1 MENTNMNGH
10 IEEMLLD
17 ELEEEQ
23 LDVIE
28 YKFKKPVNFEGEDY
42 SKITLDLESL
52 TGKDVKE
59 VSSALSNRGEVI
71 GLAETNKAF
80 LAGLAARS
88 ARLPMEFTDYI
99 PARDFSKITMDVQN
113 FLLG

>member
-1 MENTNMNGH
+1 MEN
-10 IEEMLLD
+10 IKEISLD
-17 ELEEEQ
+17 ELEEEKV
-23 LDVIE
+23 DIIE

-52 TGKDVKE
+52 TGRDIKE
-59 VSSALSNRGEVI
+59 VSSALSNKGEAI

-88 ARLPMEFTDYI
+88 ARLPIEFMDYI
-99 PARDFSKITMDVQN
+99 SARDFSQITIDVQN